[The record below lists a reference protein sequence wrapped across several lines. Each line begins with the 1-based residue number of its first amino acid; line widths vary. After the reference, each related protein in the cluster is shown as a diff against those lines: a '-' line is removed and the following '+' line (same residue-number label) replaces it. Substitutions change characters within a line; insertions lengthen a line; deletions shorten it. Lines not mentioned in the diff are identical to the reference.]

1 VSQLLNYL
9 NVKIS
14 HEQRADHVDRV
25 LEQWER
31 VEPGVDRSPVAVV
44 ARLGRLV
51 SYVDREL
58 EANFAR
64 FGINRAGWDVLAS
77 LRRQGAPYR
86 LSPTELYRGLMRSSG
101 AVSNQ
106 LHRLERA
113 GFIRRVP
120 DSDDGRSTLV
130 ELTGEGRALVRRV
143 GPTHLET
150 ERRLLAALD
159 ATEREVLARLLKKL
173 LLSLE
178 VAGVE

>member
-1 VSQLLNYL
+1 
-9 NVKIS
+9 
-14 HEQRADHVDRV
+14 
-25 LEQWER
+25 
-31 VEPGVDRSPVAVV
+31 
-44 ARLGRLV
+44 
-51 SYVDREL
+51 
-58 EANFAR
+58 
-64 FGINRAGWDVLAS
+64 
-77 LRRQGAPYR
+77 
-86 LSPTELYRGLMRSSG
+86 MRSSG